1 MHILHNTVWV
11 PKITQQDSQDVE
23 NTATFVVSPLPRG
36 YGVTVGNSLRRVA
49 LSSIPGTKVTGIKVV
64 GVEHEY
70 STLPGI
76 KDSVVDIMLN
86 LKWLI
91 VDKKDEW
98 IEWLKLSKNKAW
110 VVTAADIQTPAG
122 VSILNPDMYI
132 TEIDQDKLK
141 LDIDIRIEKNVGYL
155 SIEDLKEREDD
166 VNVLL
171 IDANFSPVM
180 GVKYE
185 VSSTRVGDMTNLDQL
200 QMTITTNGVI
210 SPAEAFKFSGAM
222 LTSYFSLFNEEALQV
237 EGSFIGNVKD
247 LISRE
252 KEEVKE
258 ELEKETYTPIEIM
271 WLSPRTL
278 NALING
284 NILSIEQLTKC
295 TETKLSSIKWFG
307 KKAMTEIRSAL
318 SERGLKLLGDD

>member
-11 PKITQQDSQDVE
+11 PKITQQDTETHTS
-23 NTATFVVSPLPRG
+23 TFVVNPLPRW
-36 YGVTVGNSLRRVA
+36 YGITVGNSLRRVA
-49 LSSIPGTKVTGIKVV
+49 LSSIPGTKVTGIKVKWV
-64 GVEHEY
+64 NHEY

-76 KDSVVDIMLN
+76 KDSIVDVMLN
-86 LKWLI
+86 LKGLI
-91 VDKKDEW
+91 VDKKDEG
-98 IEWLKLSKNKAW
+98 IEWLKLTKNKAGI
-110 VVTAADIQTPAG
+110 VTASDIKTPAG
-122 VSILNPDMYI
+122 VDILNTDMYI
-132 TEIDQDKLK
+132 TEIDQDKLE

-155 SIEDLKEREDD
+155 SIEELKEREED
-166 VNVLL
+166 VSVLL
-171 IDANFSPVM
+171 IDANFSPVLN
-180 GVKYE
+180 VKYE
-185 VSSTRVGDMTNLDQL
+185 ILSTRVGDITNLDSL
-200 QMTITTNGVI
+200 EMTISTTGVI
-210 SPAEAFKFSGAM
+210 SPVEAFKFSGSM
-222 LTSYFSLFNEEALQV
+222 LTSYFSLFNEESLQV
-237 EGSFIGNVKD
+237 EGNFIWNVKD

-271 WLSPRTL
+271 GLSPRTL

-307 KKAMTEIRSAL
+307 KKAMTEIRASL